1 MSGAATEPA
10 GHDPSGAPDPP
21 AADRAPVLDVVANA
35 VPPGDAVPGW
45 AAASP
50 ARRVATLA
58 RLTVVAAWRQDPFAK
73 AAQSAF
79 WQTLSLPPLL
89 LGLLGCVGYLGD
101 WVGAPLVQRL
111 RDEILTFADT
121 VFTHQVVVDIIRPTV
136 ADTLSQGKA
145 EVASLG
151 FVLSLWA
158 GSSAVSCYVDAITAA
173 YGQKAV
179 RHEVWQ
185 RLFALLLYLAGLVVA
200 VVTLP
205 LLALGPDVLPRLV
218 PAAHRA
224 AAEQVVG
231 ASYYP
236 VVGLLLLLTLT
247 TLYKLAPPHK
257 LPWHRGLPGAVA
269 AMVLFLVAS
278 VGLRGYIGWIG
289 STGYTYGALATPIA
303 FLLFAF
309 FAGLATVLGAHLN
322 ATVQRLWPAKA
333 VRRWRRLLRAARGL

>member
-1 MSGAATEPA
+1 M
-10 GHDPSGAPDPP
+10 
-21 AADRAPVLDVVANA
+21 L
-35 VPPGDAVPGW
+35 
-45 AAASP
+45 
-50 ARRVATLA
+50 

-79 WQTLSLPPLL
+79 WLTLSLPPLL

-101 WVGAPLVQRL
+101 WVGAPLVEEL
-111 RDEILTFADT
+111 RDEILTFANA

-136 ADTLSQGKA
+136 ADTLSHGKA

-158 GSSAVSCYVDAITAA
+158 GSSAMSCYVDAITAA
-173 YGQKAV
+173 YGQKSV

-185 RLFALLLYLAGLVVA
+185 RLFALLLNLAGLIVA

-218 PAAHRA
+218 PVAHRQGV
-224 AAEQVVG
+224 EDIVG

-236 VVGLLLLLTLT
+236 VVGLLLILALT

-257 LPWHRGLPGAVA
+257 LPWHRGLPGAVT
-269 AMVLFLVAS
+269 AMASFLVAS
-278 VGLRGYIGWIG
+278 IGLRAYIGWIG

-322 ATVQRLWPAKA
+322 ATVQRLWPAKT
-333 VRRWRRLLRAARGL
+333 VRWSRRLLRRARGL